1 MRWLVSIYLDVYFH
15 RIVHSLASAGHR
27 DMLLQR
33 GYLHRNISLSNI
45 MFDPRGG
52 DNNLGRLIDLDLAK
66 HVEFGFKTSTEGNS
80 WTVGVVL
87 ESSLSVVVADPCP
100 GLFPSGDT
108 HVPILQGAV
117 RASFKCTASRLHGR
131 PGILSLRPVPCDVL
145 VRRRPSHAASC

>member
-52 DNNLGRLIDLDLAK
+52 DNNLGRLIDFDLAK
-66 HVEFGFKTSTEGNS
+66 RVEFGSKTSTAGDFR
-80 WTVGVVL
+80 TVGVVFQ
-87 ESSLSVVVADPCP
+87 SSLSVVVVADRRP
-100 GLFPSGDT
+100 GLCPSGNT
-108 HVPILQGAV
+108 YVPVLQGAV
-117 RASFKCTASRLHGR
+117 RASPKCAASRLHGR
-131 PGILSLRPVPCDVL
+131 LGIIFLRPVP
-145 VRRRPSHAASC
+145 